1 MRSYPH
7 VFFLGMQMLEDLGLK
22 ALSLEKNNLDVPV

>member
-1 MRSYPH
+1 MF
-7 VFFLGMQMLEDLGLK
+7 FFLGMQMLEDLGLK